1 MILALLIGRIHS
13 VLAHMPHVFPL
24 IAAQFRPG
32 CRCCRCPYKPMQV
45 LNALPT
51 TIAKRIACIY
61 QNRTPD
67 LQILRI
73 SNIAN
78 GYFER
83 VTFPGDRLLF
93 EAVPEAQLEIYS
105 AGLAGLPSRLPC
117 QQLPA
122 EPPTLIAL

>member
-1 MILALLIGRIHS
+1 
-13 VLAHMPHVFPL
+13 
-24 IAAQFRPG
+24 
-32 CRCCRCPYKPMQV
+32 MQV